1 MPKQGLW
8 ICGQA
13 LTHTCTHAF
22 MQNRHFKDPVVF
34 PVSITTL
41 TGTLHQAVPTWG
53 PEQVYMYSL
62 NLKVSGL
69 DRMVVSAPR
78 TTEAICVEEMEHP
91 NTWCHWVS
99 RIRPVWERNSSNL
112 LIYSCKCNEKCE
124 SECTVSV
131 TLAVNKAANEI
142 RAFFTAEQCRRHAGS
157 RSRLNNRPVLTASC
171 LSGDMREKRNAH
183 VTKMWQ
189 QLLTHGLTS
198 CCPTNLESRKE

>member
-1 MPKQGLW
+1 MRARAGLHVLSKPE
-8 ICGQA
+8 GQWPGQNGCV
-13 LTHTCTHAF
+13 CT
-22 MQNRHFKDPVVF
+22 QNYRGY
-34 PVSITTL
+34 L
-41 TGTLHQAVPTWG
+41 
-53 PEQVYMYSL
+53 
-62 NLKVSGL
+62 
-69 DRMVVSAPR
+69 
-78 TTEAICVEEMEHP
+78 CVEEMEHP